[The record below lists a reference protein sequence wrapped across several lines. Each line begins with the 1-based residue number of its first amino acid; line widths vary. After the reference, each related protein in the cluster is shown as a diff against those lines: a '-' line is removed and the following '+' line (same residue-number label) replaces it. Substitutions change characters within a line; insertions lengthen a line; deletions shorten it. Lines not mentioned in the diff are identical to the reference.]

1 VSESKATGRVSAPG
15 ERTLK
20 LNLDGFAWEALE
32 QERLRLGVS
41 LEELVSFSVL
51 YYLADSDSGRLARRI
66 TASPYL
72 DPPP

>member
-1 VSESKATGRVSAPG
+1 VNASGG
-15 ERTLK
+15 RTLT
-20 LNLDGFAWEALE
+20 LSLDGFAWEALE
-32 QERLRLGVS
+32 QERVRLGVS

-72 DPPP
+72 DPPPPDGS